1 MAKFREIFRGKA
13 KYVTV
18 RAESEPVSTKKEVPD
33 GLWTKCPECGA
44 MLYQKD
50 LERNLHVCDKC
61 GYHFR
66 IGART
71 RIAQLVDDLE
81 QFVEIDEALVPTN
94 PLDFPDYP
102 EKLEATREKTGLR
115 DAVVTGIGRINGV
128 ETVLAVMDFHFMGGS
143 MGSVVGERVTR
154 AFEKAGEL
162 GLPIVTVSAS
172 GGARMQE
179 GILSLMQ
186 MEKTCAAV
194 ERFHRKGLLFI
205 SILADPTTAGVF
217 GSFASLGDIN
227 IAEPG
232 ATVGFAGQ
240 RVIEETIR
248 KAVPPSLQKAET
260 VFTNGFIDMIV
271 PRSELKKE
279 VGKLLLWHTAKGPIA
294 PEAAPSPGDQETA
307 ESSAESAPENT
318 KLSRTGDE
326 PALPAGEKAP
336 GESGGKAP
344 ADRPADGR
352 GTDGAK
358 AVDPTGQTGGLDG
371 AGRSEKTTEDL
382 SDLPGDDVAV
392 AGLGS
397 GSSRNGASASKNGS
411 RKRGPAKDASA

>member
-1 MAKFREIFRGKA
+1 MTKFREIFRGKS

-18 RAESEPVSTKKEVPD
+18 RAESEGTTTKREVPD

-50 LERNLHVCDKC
+50 LERNLFVCDKC
-61 GYHFR
+61 GHHFR

-71 RIAQLVDDLE
+71 RIAQLVDDVE
-81 QFVEIDEALVPTN
+81 AFVEIDDALVPTN
-94 PLDFPDYP
+94 PLEFPDYP
-102 EKLEATREKTGLR
+102 DKLKATTEKTGLR
-115 DAVVTGIGRINGV
+115 DAVITGIGRINGV
-128 ETVLAVMDFHFMGGS
+128 ETVLAVMDFAFMGGS

-154 AFEKAGEL
+154 AFERAGEL

-194 ERFHRKGLLFI
+194 EKYHRKGLLFI

-248 KAVPPSLQKAET
+248 KAVPPALQKAET
-260 VFTNGFIDMIV
+260 VFNNGFIDMIL
-271 PRSELKKE
+271 PRGELKRE
-279 VGKLLLWHTAKGPIA
+279 VGKLLLWHTATGPIV
-294 PEAAPSPGDQETA
+294 
-307 ESSAESAPENT
+307 PENAAQP
-318 KLSRTGDE
+318 KEELQGGAGESEKSSGKSRAKERTGGSKD
-326 PALPAGEKAP
+326 G
-336 GESGGKAP
+336 GSGGASGGPTGGRGAVTTDNPK
-344 ADRPADGR
+344 RPANEEQESKGE
-352 GTDGAK
+352 ALIQS
-358 AVDPTGQTGGLDG
+358 AQ
-371 AGRSEKTTEDL
+371 STT
-382 SDLPGDDVAV
+382 DVAV
-392 AGLGS
+392 AGWPRGS
-397 GSSRNGASASKNGS
+397 TNGSSNGS
-411 RKRGPAKDASA
+411 VKGGPASDATA